1 MHVEIIAE
9 AEGARQ
15 LTKTAFELVPG
26 ACICEC
32 QERERVVFRLFALVI
47 IGLILSA
54 CAAPKP
60 ILYPN
65 AHLQQVGEEVADR
78 DIDEC
83 REMAKNAGA
92 TPSQGKSGQVA
103 GSTAVGGAIGSAA
116 GAEGGA
122 VIGHPGRG
130 AMVGAAGGATAGFL
144 RGLFRRSPPSN
155 AYKQF
160 VQRCLQER
168 GYDPVGW
175 E

>member
-1 MHVEIIAE
+1 MARSRGLLIIM
-9 AEGARQ
+9 
-15 LTKTAFELVPG
+15 LLVAG
-26 ACICEC
+26 
-32 QERERVVFRLFALVI
+32 
-47 IGLILSA
+47 

-65 AHLQQVGEEVADR
+65 THLREVGEEVADR

-83 REMAKNAGA
+83 REMAKDAGA
-92 TPSQGKSGQVA
+92 TASQAKSGQVA
-103 GSTAVGGAIGSAA
+103 GSTAAGGAIGSAS
-116 GAEGGA
+116 GAVGGA
-122 VIGHPGRG
+122 VVGHPGRG

-160 VQRCLQER
+160 VQRCLKER